1 MTYAAPHEALC
12 ATASANSPQKACKL
26 SLLIGALRERP
37 EAPDSG
43 ISRSRECTV
52 TLSTA
57 HRFAGAA
64 RTDKSDISLA
74 ARAGRPQKS
83 PHEP

>member
-57 HRFAGAA
+57 HRFAGAT